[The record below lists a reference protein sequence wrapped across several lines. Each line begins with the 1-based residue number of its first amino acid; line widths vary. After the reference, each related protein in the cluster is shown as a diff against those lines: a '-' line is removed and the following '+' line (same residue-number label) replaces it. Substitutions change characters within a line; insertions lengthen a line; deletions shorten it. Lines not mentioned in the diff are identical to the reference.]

1 MFNWQLSN
9 VQPAGEKE
17 SHERADW
24 KEGEGAGEGAG
35 EPLRQQTSWM
45 RGVKGREGDSMG
57 REGGRYLC
65 TFVEATNI
73 HLNLRAGTQLCRG

>member
-9 VQPAGEKE
+9 VQPSGEKE

-24 KEGEGAGEGAG
+24 KEGKEGEEG

-45 RGVKGREGDSMG
+45 RGVKGREG
-57 REGGRYLC
+57 
-65 TFVEATNI
+65 
-73 HLNLRAGTQLCRG
+73 

>member
-9 VQPAGEKE
+9 VQPSGGKE

-24 KEGEGAGEGAG
+24 KEGKEGEEG

-45 RGVKGREGDSMG
+45 RGVKGREG
-57 REGGRYLC
+57 
-65 TFVEATNI
+65 
-73 HLNLRAGTQLCRG
+73 